1 MKLRTN
7 LHLLIAACLTLTAI
21 TSCNGDK
28 HGRQITGYR
37 ELTVTVAST
46 KLPGV
51 VFSCGNN
58 YLTDV
63 YAVKTENSDE
73 WEQLDAIARF
83 DYEEGNEYC
92 LRISKTDYLD
102 YEMGEPAWTEYDLL
116 EILSKEQKTS
126 ENLPPHFI
134 PEWYFKDYCG
144 KVNPDFTYAIQA
156 DNKADIEKDIQA
168 DASYKFDG
176 LDLYVSLPTDYWF
189 ILDSDMKTQQQGVL
203 IRKNINPE
211 ELPDTYKLLAPGHQ
225 VRGCQQFDF
234 ITDDPETPELQYI
247 AFFYDKPAGK
257 SPAAPQSIGILLYK
271 DLTAHYQAKYPEA
284 GITAVVLRYDL
295 DATIHY
301 ILE

>member
-295 DATIHY
+295 DVTIHY

>member
-1 MKLRTN
+1 MKPRTIIP
-7 LHLLIAACLTLTAI
+7 LLIAACLTLTAI

-102 YEMGEPAWTEYDLL
+102 YEMGEPAWTNTTY
-116 EILSKEQKTS
+116 SKSSPKSRRPPKTS
-126 ENLPPHFI
+126 RLTSSPN
-134 PEWYFKDYCG
+134 G
-144 KVNPDFTYAIQA
+144 T
-156 DNKADIEKDIQA
+156 
-168 DASYKFDG
+168 S
-176 LDLYVSLPTDYWF
+176 
-189 ILDSDMKTQQQGVL
+189 KT
-203 IRKNINPE
+203 
-211 ELPDTYKLLAPGHQ
+211 
-225 VRGCQQFDF
+225 
-234 ITDDPETPELQYI
+234 I
-247 AFFYDKPAGK
+247 AA
-257 SPAAPQSIGILLYK
+257 
-271 DLTAHYQAKYPEA
+271 
-284 GITAVVLRYDL
+284 R
-295 DATIHY
+295 
-301 ILE
+301 

>member
-1 MKLRTN
+1 MKPRTIIP
-7 LHLLIAACLTLTAI
+7 LLIAACLTLAAI

-28 HGRQITGYR
+28 HGRRITGFS
-37 ELTVTVAST
+37 ELTITVAST

-51 VFSCGNN
+51 VTSCGNN

-63 YAVKTENSDE
+63 YAVKTENSEE
-73 WEQLDAIARF
+73 WEQLDAIAKF
-83 DYEEGNEYC
+83 DYEEGNEYRLC
-92 LRISKTDYLD
+92 VSKTDYLD

-116 EILSKEQKTS
+116 EILSKEQKNS
-126 ENLPPHFI
+126 ENLPQHFI

-144 KVNPDFTYAIQA
+144 NVKPDFTYAIEA

-225 VRGCQQFDF
+225 VRGCQPSSPKARRLVPF
-234 ITDDPETPELQYI
+234 ILQPTLYHQITPSNRKNYYI
-247 AFFYDKPAGK
+247 CKVSPQRTYNNGTLHHQKPPRDKCRA
-257 SPAAPQSIGILLYK
+257 
-271 DLTAHYQAKYPEA
+271 
-284 GITAVVLRYDL
+284 R
-295 DATIHY
+295 
-301 ILE
+301 

>member
-7 LHLLIAACLTLTAI
+7 LHLLIAACLTLAAI

-28 HGRQITGYR
+28 HGRRITGYS
-37 ELTVTVAST
+37 ELTITVAST

-51 VFSCGNN
+51 VTSCGNT

-63 YAVKTENSDE
+63 YAVKTENSEE
-73 WEQLDAIARF
+73 WEQLDAIAKF
-83 DYEEGNEYC
+83 DYEEGNEYR
-92 LRISKTDYLD
+92 LRVSKTDYLD

-116 EILSKEQKTS
+116 EILSKEQKNS
-126 ENLPPHFI
+126 ENLPQHFI

-144 KVNPDFTYAIQA
+144 KVKPDFTYAIQA

-189 ILDSDMKTQQQGVL
+189 ILDSDMKTQHHGVL

-234 ITDDPETPELQYI
+234 ITDDTENPEMQSI

-257 SPAAPQSIGILLYK
+257 SPAPQSIGVLLYR

-295 DATIHY
+295 DATIHF